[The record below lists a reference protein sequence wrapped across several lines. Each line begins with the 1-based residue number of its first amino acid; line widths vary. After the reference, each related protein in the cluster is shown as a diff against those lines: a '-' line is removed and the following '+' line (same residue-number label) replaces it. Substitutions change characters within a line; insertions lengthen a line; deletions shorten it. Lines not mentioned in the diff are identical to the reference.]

1 VEGASKKLLF
11 ALIFALAAA
20 PALAAGIPHTSYG
33 TVKGSEADTSCTW
46 TFYVVSRPSE
56 TLKGNLKKSGTSYFW
71 QALVGNLKTA
81 WSTGEASMVI
91 AAKEKNSASINHT
104 AYYAVMN
111 EDLSNEFPQL
121 YNECTLRE
129 VPVPNVA
136 ATSNAVALA
145 WTAAQ
150 TDPSETPH
158 GNNIIGY
165 NIYRGQDGKSFVKVN
180 TSLVSG
186 TSYTDNKA
194 NSDPDPVENT
204 SYYYALEPVFKG
216 NMALGYYSSNSNPV
230 TFPAQSQQK
239 ADVKLNLKH
248 TTTTGNLF
256 WISLPYI
263 TNFIKSSD
271 IISKINADHSLAAT
285 AGDKIT
291 QVGRWD
297 PSTQAYETYDY
308 LGILGWSG
316 IDFSIVTGEAV
327 FLNIASD
334 VSATLPGYYDPN
346 FAFNLTH
353 NTSKGNIFWISLPQN
368 GKFTNAVSI
377 VADINSNAGLASDSG
392 KLVTQTGHWKSSA
405 QAYETYDYLGILGW
419 SGINFNFVSG
429 EGYLINLAGDIKNWK
444 PSTN

>member
-1 VEGASKKLLF
+1 VVGASNKLLF

-20 PALAAGIPHTSYG
+20 PALAGGLPHTSYG
-33 TVKGSEADTSCTW
+33 IVKGAEADTACTW
-46 TFYVVSRPSE
+46 TFYVVSRPSQ
-56 TLKGNLKKSGTSYFW
+56 TLKGNLLNSGSIYYW
-71 QALVGNLKTA
+71 QASVGNLKTA

-91 AAKEKNSASINHT
+91 VAKEKNSASTNHT

-111 EDLSNEFPQL
+111 EDLSSKFPQL
-121 YNECTLRE
+121 YNECTVRE
-129 VPVPNVA
+129 IPAPNA
-136 ATSNAVALA
+136 AAGSNAVALA

-150 TDPSETPH
+150 TDPSKTPQ
-158 GNNIIGY
+158 GNNVTGY

-216 NMALGYYSSNSNPV
+216 NVALGHYSSNSNPV
-230 TFPAQSQQK
+230 TFPAQTQQK
-239 ADVKLNLKH
+239 ADVKLDLKH
-248 TTTTGNLF
+248 STTTGNLF

-263 TNFIKSSD
+263 TNFLKSSD
-271 IISKINADHSLAAT
+271 IIAKINADHSLSAT

-291 QVGRWD
+291 QIGRWD
-297 PSTQAYETYDY
+297 PSTQAYVTYDY
-308 LGILGWSG
+308 LGFLGWSG
-316 IDFSIVTGEAV
+316 TDFSIVTGEAI
-327 FLNIASD
+327 FLNIGSD
-334 VSATLPGYYDPN
+334 VNATLPGSHDSN
-346 FAFNLTH
+346 FAFNLIY
-353 NTSKGNIFWISLPQN
+353 NSKTGNIFWISLPQN

-392 KLVTQTGHWKSSA
+392 KLVTQTGHWKSGT

-419 SGINFNFVSG
+419 SGVNFNFVSG
-429 EGYLINLAGDIKNWK
+429 EGYLVNLAGDLKNWK